1 MAYKRFTLPDGTPV
15 TVYKRKSSRNVRL
28 TVTPDGEIKV
38 SIPRWTA
45 YAIGLRFAHSRL
57 DWIKSQQKPPVRL
70 VDGQRIGKAH
80 RLRFTPRAGA
90 AKVATRVSQTEVM
103 VTYPPDEDGAA
114 VAVQEAA
121 KRAVIRALRAEAETL
136 LPLRLADLAKRN
148 GFTYNKV
155 TIKHMK
161 SRWGSCDRHRNIV
174 LNLYLVQLPWE
185 QIDYVLLH
193 ELTHTEILRHG
204 PDFWQAMERVLPD
217 VKRLRKAVR
226 AAQPLIH
233 DTTTPQIVA

>member
-1 MAYKRFTLPDGTPV
+1 MAYKRFTLTDGTPV
-15 TVYKRKSSRNVRL
+15 TVYKRKASRNVRL
-28 TVTPDGEIKV
+28 TVTPDGEAKV

-45 YAIGLRFAHSRL
+45 YAVGLRFAHSRL
-57 DWIKSQQKPPVRL
+57 DWIKAQQKPPVRL

-80 RLRFTPRAGA
+80 RLRFVPRPGAG
-90 AKVATRVSQTEVM
+90 KIATRVSQTEVI
-103 VTYPPDEDGAA
+103 VTYPPGKDSTAA
-114 VAVQEAA
+114 TVQAAA
-121 KRAVIRALRAEAETL
+121 KQAAIRALRSEAAKL
-136 LPLRLADLAKRN
+136 LPLRLADLAGQH
-148 GFTYNKV
+148 GFTYNQV

-161 SRWGSCDRHRNIV
+161 SRWGSCDHQRNIV

-193 ELTHTEILRHG
+193 ELTHTEVLRHG

-226 AAQPLIH
+226 DAQPLIH
-233 DTTTPQIVA
+233 DTSTPQVVA